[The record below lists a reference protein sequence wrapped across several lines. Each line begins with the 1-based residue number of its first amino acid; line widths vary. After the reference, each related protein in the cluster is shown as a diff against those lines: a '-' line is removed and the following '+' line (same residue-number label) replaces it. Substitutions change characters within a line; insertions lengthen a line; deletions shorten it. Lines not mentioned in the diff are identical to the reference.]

1 MPTAPPPPLLA
12 IPLYP
17 IPIEPPPFF
26 SRPCQ
31 FGCSAW
37 PGELGPLPLFA
48 CETKP
53 LRRKREE
60 AESFTWYQ
68 PRVDMAASAFPLQ
81 APLLA
86 ERCWCDPSTP
96 FSPSVPLT
104 HPCNPFFSVLLSRSH
119 PINARYSQ
127 RAPFESVWHVKGF
140 RMSDFSWHNLCRQRW
155 DSSGFCWAVG
165 HLFEEEIAFQH
176 ISLIR
181 IMWYCSIR
189 CEVPCCWET
198 RGKPAWHHPHMNHV
212 GHSGFGVPCF
222 GVLLNSGET

>member
-127 RAPFESVWHVKGF
+127 RAPFESV
-140 RMSDFSWHNLCRQRW
+140 
-155 DSSGFCWAVG
+155 
-165 HLFEEEIAFQH
+165 
-176 ISLIR
+176 
-181 IMWYCSIR
+181 
-189 CEVPCCWET
+189 
-198 RGKPAWHHPHMNHV
+198 
-212 GHSGFGVPCF
+212 
-222 GVLLNSGET
+222 